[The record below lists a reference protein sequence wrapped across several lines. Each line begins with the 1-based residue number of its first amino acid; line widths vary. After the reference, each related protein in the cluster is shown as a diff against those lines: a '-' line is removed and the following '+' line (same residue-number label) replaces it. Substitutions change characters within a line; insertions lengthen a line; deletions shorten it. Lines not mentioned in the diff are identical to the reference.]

1 MDGPFVFE
9 ARVYVAVRKLGRLEV
24 VGGERVD
31 ELVEFLLLRL
41 IVRVGLVLE
50 GARAVHNVVLNID
63 GGVYAHGKSECIAW
77 ARIDCVLFAIL
88 IENDDVGEENRG
100 FHVGNL
106 NASDFG
112 AKLFNGIDGEIVC
125 DRSSGVLPVN
135 SLAQRSGLEGPSLD
149 GEGAKRGFV

>member
-1 MDGPFVFE
+1 MRRCP
-9 ARVYVAVRKLGRLEV
+9 R
-24 VGGERVD
+24 
-31 ELVEFLLLRL
+31 
-41 IVRVGLVLE
+41 
-50 GARAVHNVVLNID
+50 VHNVVLNID

-112 AKLFNGIDGEIVC
+112 AKLFNGIDGESCVIG
-125 DRSSGVLPVN
+125 RPGFFPSIPWLSAAARRTQSGW
-135 SLAQRSGLEGPSLD
+135 RGREEGLRLTLRFRARVG
-149 GEGAKRGFV
+149 R